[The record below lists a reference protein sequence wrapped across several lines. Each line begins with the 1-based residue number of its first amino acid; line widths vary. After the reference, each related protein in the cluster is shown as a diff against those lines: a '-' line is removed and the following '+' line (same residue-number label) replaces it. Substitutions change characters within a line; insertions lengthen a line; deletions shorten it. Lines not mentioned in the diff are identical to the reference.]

1 MYQGPGGAFLSW
13 KGTGSLYYQQV
24 KKNGNRYSRPPP
36 TAGVRK
42 MPTFMNRSSRIVSL
56 ILFGLFLAGCEGSDG
71 APGADG
77 APGPAGPPGPPGPS
91 SGNGVPVDS
100 AELINIAVSSVAV
113 PSGGGAPTVSLTLT
127 NDLNQG
133 LVGLPARDI
142 RFVLSQLTPG
152 SAGSSSEW
160 QSYVTRDTGSITNG
174 QATTERGSDGTFADN
189 GDGTYTYTFAND
201 LDAYPAGP
209 VFDENKIHRLGIE
222 IRGQAPIS
230 SNGIFTFI
238 PSTGAPPA
246 ADADARRIVDNNTC
260 NACHDRLEFHGGPRT
275 DVDYCVTCHNPYSI
289 DGDTGNTVD
298 MKALIHNIH
307 SGRGDY
313 VIIGHNDTVHDYS
326 EVVWTQDIRNCQTC
340 HEEDDENTPQ
350 ASNWR
355 EVPNRAACGTCH
367 WDDGVPNSGND
378 FAIEDGIHPAG
389 LVFTDD
395 TQCVDCHGPES
406 TVGGG
411 SLQVAEVHRIPEQ
424 EASAAF
430 QFNILNVTGTGVG
443 ETPVVQF
450 SVTDPTN
457 GDAPYNIQTDAP
469 FIVCAGGAS
478 RLAVSIGWS
487 TEPDYTNAGNGNDP
501 AAAGPAQPI
510 GMNPLTGCG
519 GTSTDNGDGTFTVTS
534 PVAVPAGTT
543 GTLAATIDGHPAVD
557 VNGDGNPER
566 ISVTNAVA
574 YAVVTDTTPV
584 PRRNAIAIE
593 RCDQCHNVLSIHGNN
608 RTDEPEVCVVCH
620 NPNATDAR
628 QRVPVATPTVPPTD
642 CVNVL
647 GAVDETIDFK
657 RMIHRIHA
665 SGATGVPYEVCGFRN
680 SVHVY
685 NVTYPGHLNN
695 CEGCH
700 EPTEENPFPYHPV
713 EAGTILGTT
722 ISVGADAGSPT
733 DDVVISPNAS
743 VCSSC
748 HVSDLAKLHMEQNGG
763 NFAAT
768 KNADGTLNPADVESC
783 ALCHGPGRSADVS
796 EVHGVADFQFN

>member
-1 MYQGPGGAFLSW
+1 MASFI
-13 KGTGSLYYQQV
+13 
-24 KKNGNRYSRPPP
+24 
-36 TAGVRK
+36 
-42 MPTFMNRSSRIVSL
+42 NRSSRIASL
-56 ILFGLFLAGCEGSDG
+56 VLFGLFLAGCEGNDG

-91 SGNGVPVDS
+91 SGNGVPVES

-113 PSGGGAPTVSLTLT
+113 PSGGGAPTVSLALT

-133 LVGLPARDI
+133 LTGLPAGQI

-152 SAGSSSEW
+152 TAGGSSEW

-174 QATTERGSDGTFADN
+174 QATTERGSDGTFVDN
-189 GDGTYTYTFAND
+189 GDGTYTYTFASD

-230 SNGIFTFI
+230 SNGIVTFL
-238 PSTGAPPA
+238 PTTGGPPA
-246 ADADARRIVDNNTC
+246 SDADARRIVDNNTC

-313 VIIGHNDTVHDYS
+313 VIIGHNDTEHDYS

-367 WDDGVPNSGND
+367 WDDGIPDSGND
-378 FAIEDGIHPAG
+378 YAIQDGVHPLN

-395 TQCVDCHGPES
+395 TQCVDCHGPDS

-424 EASAAF
+424 EASGLFQYNVISIANAAVG
-430 QFNILNVTGTGVG
+430 QTPSVT
-443 ETPVVQF
+443 F
-450 SVTDPTN
+450 SVTNPQDNNSAYDLGTDPAWTACD
-457 GDAPYNIQTDAP
+457 GT
-469 FIVCAGGAS
+469 S
-478 RLAVSIGWS
+478 RLAVTLAWI
-487 TEPDYTNAGNGNDP
+487 TDDYINTGTGNA
-501 AAAGPAQPI
+501 PAQPVS
-510 GMNPLTGCG
+510 MNPLTACG
-519 GTSTDNGDGTFTVTS
+519 GTATNNGDGTFTVTS
-534 PVAVPAGTT
+534 PVAIPAGIV
-543 GTLAATIDGHPAVD
+543 GTLSAGIEGHPWVD
-557 VNGDGNPER
+557 INGDGASGFSER
-566 ISVTNAVA
+566 IAVTNAIGYQGIDGA
-574 YAVVTDTTPV
+574 EVVE
-584 PRRNAIAIE
+584 RRNAIAIE
-593 RCDQCHNVLSIHGNN
+593 RCDQCHNQLSIHGNN
-608 RTDEPEVCVVCH
+608 RTDEPEVCVQCH
-620 NPNATDAR
+620 NPNATDINR
-628 QRVPVATPTVPPTD
+628 RNPPCSDDLGTDDVP
-642 CVNVL
+642 
-647 GAVDETIDFK
+647 IDFK

-665 SGATGVPYEVCGFRN
+665 SGLTGVPYGVCGFGN
-680 SVHVY
+680 STHVFD
-685 NVTYPGHLNN
+685 VTYPGHLNN

-700 EPTEENPFPYHPV
+700 APTDENPFPYHPV
-713 EAGTILGTT
+713 EAGTIQGTT
-722 ISVGADAGSPT
+722 ISDGAEAASPT
-733 DDVVISPNAS
+733 DDVVISPNSA

-748 HVSDLAKLHMEQNGG
+748 HVSDLARTHMEQNGG

-768 KNADGTLNPADVESC
+768 KNPDGSLNPADVESC
-783 ALCHGPGRSADVS
+783 QLCHGPGRSADVS